1 MGRATCARW
10 PARGCAPSGPGTAS
24 RLTRFGLKVDLIPE
38 DHSADGVV
46 AALKATGP
54 LKGKRVLFPKAD
66 IARDTL
72 PEELRAAGAEVTEVV
87 AYRTVT
93 AESDA
98 HLGIYRQLLDRR
110 IDAVTFSSAS
120 AVRAFVVDP
129 RRRSGGRSAEPHAR
143 RDDRPGHGR
152 RGAPLRHH
160 AADHAGQLHDAGARR
175 RAGRALPRRR
185 AASMTARAR

>member
-1 MGRATCARW
+1 M
-10 PARGCAPSGPGTAS
+10 
-24 RLTRFGLKVDLIPE
+24 DLIPD

-46 AALKATGP
+46 AALKEAGS

-98 HLGIYRQLLDRR
+98 HLGIYRQLLDRQ

-120 AVRAFVVDP
+120 AVRAFVTIHGADQAVDLLNHTIVATIGP
-129 RRRSGGRSAEPHAR
+129 VTADAAH
-143 RDDRPGHGR
+143 
-152 RGAPLRHH
+152 PLRHH
-160 AADHAGQLHDAGARR
+160 AADHAGR
-175 RAGRALPRRR
+175 PRRSR
-185 AASMTARAR
+185 RWSTRSSRTSAPCEPAR